1 MVNELPC
8 PKAVIYAVL
17 QNFLETGEALLDCL
31 KNVSLRLRSL
41 RLIKNT
47 QVPKEAMSELSEA

>member
-8 PKAVIYAVL
+8 PKAVINAVL

-47 QVPKEAMSELSEA
+47 QVPKEAMSELCEA